1 MNTKTVAT
9 GAVSDSL
16 PAPDSE
22 LPKAS
27 EAAARDE
34 GATRPV
40 PGLSPQTPIV
50 ISASTPMAGVPAE
63 YAWLRQKFG
72 PIEQEWSVDLRSLGR
87 NSQGRTIETFR
98 LRLKSGARIDI
109 HFDITA
115 FHQL

>member
-22 LPKAS
+22 LPAAS
-27 EAAARDE
+27 DDAARDDT
-34 GATRPV
+34 GTRPV
-40 PGLSPQTPIV
+40 PGLSLQAPIV
-50 ISASTPMAGVPAE
+50 ITATTPMAGVPAE

-87 NSQGRTIETFR
+87 NAQGRTIETFR

-109 HFDITA
+109 HFDISA

>member
-1 MNTKTVAT
+1 MNTKTIAD

-16 PAPDSE
+16 PAPDLE
-22 LPKAS
+22 LPTAPAALLDEAS
-27 EAAARDE
+27 
-34 GATRPV
+34 TRPV
-40 PGLSPQTPIV
+40 PGLSPQSPIV
-50 ISASTPMAGVPAE
+50 ISAVTPMAGVPAE

-87 NSQGRTIETFR
+87 NAQGRTIETFR
-98 LRLKSGARIDI
+98 LRLKSGARIEV

>member
-1 MNTKTVAT
+1 MNTKTIAD

-22 LPKAS
+22 LPTAP
-27 EAAARDE
+27 EEAARDE
-34 GATRPV
+34 ASTRPV
-40 PGLSPQTPIV
+40 PGLSPLSPIV
-50 ISASTPMAGVPAE
+50 ISAATPMAGVPAE

-87 NSQGRTIETFR
+87 NAQGRTIETFR
-98 LRLKSGARIDI
+98 LRLKSGARIDV